1 MGKRF
6 MNVLASL
13 GLGVLAM
20 GLLAACGTDAGTADL
35 EQQVAGL
42 QTQVGEL
49 EAQLQALAG
58 GAPGAAVQPTVM
70 VNPAFYKYP
79 AAPKGE
85 GELWFY
91 GSGLEPGQWYGLTI
105 EAEGKVASVD
115 SLADDALRQA
125 NDTGTFAVTLSSI
138 KPDDGHPLN
147 VDLGERGG
155 VFVVN
160 LWDADTDVILASTP
174 FVVCGSNGENPWCDA
189 AQVSATVP
197 EPGGAGAGGAPTG
210 TIYTL
215 DEFKFRDGLMELR
228 MGDTTAW
235 GYDAGETIRSGP
247 RGDDPG
253 RDIVVTIS
261 VGDALV
267 FPNGLTSSGSS
278 STETHF
284 FTIDEL
290 GINEAIDPG
299 EDTNFG
305 YTLSPPEP
313 GTYRIY
319 CSAHPDAHGSVVL
332 IVQ

>member
-1 MGKRF
+1 MPIVKHIG
-6 MNVLASL
+6 NIVVLLGAAVLAT
-13 GLGVLAM
+13 
-20 GLLAACGTDAGTADL
+20 GLLAACGADTDDL

-42 QTQVGEL
+42 QAQVGEL
-49 EAQLQALAG
+49 EAQLQSVQEQQAG
-58 GAPGAAVQPTVM
+58 AVEQPTLR

-79 AAPKGE
+79 GGPKGA

-91 GSGLEPGQWYGLTI
+91 GSGLEPGQWYGITI
-105 EAEGKVASVD
+105 EGDGKVASVD
-115 SLADDALRQA
+115 ALADDALRQA
-125 NDTGTFAVTLSSI
+125 NDTGAFAVTLSSI
-138 KPDDGHPLN
+138 KPEDGHPLN

-155 VFVVN
+155 VFVVK
-160 LWDADTDVILASTP
+160 LWDADTDALLASTP
-174 FVVCGSNGENPWCDA
+174 FVVCGSAGENAWCDA
-189 AQVSATVP
+189 AEVSATVP
-197 EPGGAGAGGAPTG
+197 EPGGAVAAPTG

-215 DEFKFRDGLMELR
+215 DEYKFRDNLMELR

-235 GYDAGETIRSGP
+235 GNNAGETIRSGP

-290 GINEAIDPG
+290 GINEPVDPG

-305 YTLSPPEP
+305 YILSPPEA

-319 CSAHPDAHGSVVL
+319 CSAHPDAHGSVML
-332 IVQ
+332 IVE

>member
-6 MNVLASL
+6 LKILASL
-13 GLGVLAM
+13 GLAVVAV
-20 GLLAACGTDAGTADL
+20 GLLAACGTGGDTSGL

-42 QTQVGEL
+42 QAQVGEL
-49 EAQLQALAG
+49 EAQLQSLESAG
-58 GAPGAAVQPTVM
+58 AVAQPTLS

-79 AAPKGE
+79 QTPKGA

-91 GSGLEPGQWYGLTI
+91 GSGLEPNQWYGITI
-105 EAEGKVASVD
+105 EGEGKVANVD
-115 SLADDALRQA
+115 GLAGDALRQA
-125 NDTGTFAVTLSSI
+125 NEAGAFAVTLSSI
-138 KPDDGHPLN
+138 KPEDGHPLN
-147 VDLGERGG
+147 VELGERGG
-155 VFVVN
+155 VFVVM
-160 LWDADTDVILASTP
+160 LWDADTDALLASTP
-174 FVVCGSNGENPWCDA
+174 FVVCGSDRENPWCDA
-189 AQVSATVP
+189 AQDSATVP
-197 EPGGAGAGGAPTG
+197 DPAAAVAAPTG

-235 GYDAGETIRSGP
+235 GYSAGETIRSGP

-290 GINEAIDPG
+290 GINEAIEPG

-305 YTLSPPEP
+305 YVLSPPEP

-319 CSAHPDAHGSVVL
+319 CSAHPDAHGNVTL

>member
-1 MGKRF
+1 MIVKHIRKIVVVLGAA
-6 MNVLASL
+6 VLAT
-13 GLGVLAM
+13 
-20 GLLAACGTDAGTADL
+20 GLLAACGADTNDL

-42 QTQVGEL
+42 QTQVAEL
-49 EAQLQALAG
+49 EAQLQSG
-58 GAPGAAVQPTVM
+58 QGPQAAAQPTVM

-79 AAPKGE
+79 AAAKGE

-105 EAEGKVASVD
+105 ESATKVASVD
-115 SLADDALRQA
+115 HLADDTLRQA
-125 NDTGTFAVTLSSI
+125 NDTGAFAVTLASI
-138 KPDDGHPLN
+138 KPEDGHPLN

-155 VFVVN
+155 VFVVK
-160 LWDADTDVILASTP
+160 LWDADTDAVLASTP

-189 AQVSATVP
+189 AEVSATVP
-197 EPGGAGAGGAPTG
+197 EPGVAGAGGAPTG

-215 DEFKFRDGLMELR
+215 DEYKFRDGLMELR

-235 GYDAGETIRSGP
+235 GYNAGETIRSGP
-247 RGDDPG
+247 RDADPG
-253 RDIVVTIS
+253 RDIVITIS

-290 GINEAIDPG
+290 GINEAVDPG

-305 YTLSPPEP
+305 YTLSPPEA

>member
-6 MNVLASL
+6 MNILASL
-13 GLGVLAM
+13 GLAVVAV
-20 GLLAACGTDAGTADL
+20 GLLAACGTDDTSGL

-42 QTQVGEL
+42 QAQVGEL
-49 EAQLQALAG
+49 EAQLQSLESAG
-58 GAPGAAVQPTVM
+58 AVAQPTLS

-79 AAPKGE
+79 QTPKGA

-91 GSGLEPGQWYGLTI
+91 GSGLEPNQWYGITI
-105 EAEGKVASVD
+105 EGEGKVANVD
-115 SLADDALRQA
+115 GLANDALRQA
-125 NDTGTFAVTLSSI
+125 NEAGAFAVTLSSI
-138 KPDDGHPLN
+138 KPEDGHPLN
-147 VDLGERGG
+147 VELGERGG
-155 VFVVN
+155 VFVVM
-160 LWDADTDVILASTP
+160 LWDADTDALLASTP
-174 FVVCGSNGENPWCDA
+174 FVVCGSDGENAWCDA

-197 EPGGAGAGGAPTG
+197 DPAAAVAAAPTG

-235 GYDAGETIRSGP
+235 GYSAGETIRSGP

-278 STETHF
+278 STETHY

-290 GINEAIDPG
+290 GINEAIEPG

-305 YTLSPPEP
+305 YTLSPPEA

-319 CSAHPDAHGSVVL
+319 CSAHPDAHGNVSLVVL
-332 IVQ
+332 